1 MEEFMSDANRI
12 SVRTTIAAT
21 ISSAKEPPSLDETI
35 AIALR
40 LLPEL
45 RALDAAQL
53 RTLAANLRILS
64 NVAEAWAYR
73 NEKSSQ
79 TDDE

>member
-1 MEEFMSDANRI
+1 MPVPWNVTPAI
-12 SVRTTIAAT
+12 SYR
-21 ISSAKEPPSLDETI
+21 PPRAGKAHERRATI

>member
-1 MEEFMSDANRI
+1 MSDTNRI
-12 SVRTTIAAT
+12 PVRTTTAST
-21 ISSAKEPPSLDETI
+21 IPVPKEPPSLDETI

-45 RALDAAQL
+45 RTLDSVQL

-64 NVAEAWAYR
+64 NVAEAWAHR
-73 NEKSSQ
+73 GEKSSQ